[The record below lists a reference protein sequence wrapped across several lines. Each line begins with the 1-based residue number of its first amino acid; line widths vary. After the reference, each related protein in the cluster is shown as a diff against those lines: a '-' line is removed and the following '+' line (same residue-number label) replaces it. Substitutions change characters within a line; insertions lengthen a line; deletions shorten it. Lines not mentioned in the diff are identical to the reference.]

1 MPEREI
7 KATFLRFDLCDQNVI
22 HIKGTW
28 KEGLECHFYLDDQEL
43 KGFTLEQ
50 KKNGLTELS
59 IRLPEDYQNYKR
71 LRVTY
76 VENDKSNN
84 WYTCLIKDMM
94 KMNSTPQY
102 FVDKVSLNV
111 LQGRCLVQGW
121 AVSKSEISFSVIGV
135 HGETISHTFEASSRN
150 DIQDEYSEYD
160 VGSRC
165 FVYQTNRTELSA

>member
-7 KATFLRFDLCDQNVI
+7 RATFLRFDLCDKNVI

-28 KEGLECHFYLDDQEL
+28 KEGLECHFFLDDQEL

-59 IRLPEDYQNYKR
+59 IRLPEDYQSYKR

-76 VENDKSNN
+76 VENYKSNN

-111 LQGRCLVQGW
+111 PQGRCLVQGW
-121 AVSKSEISFSVIGV
+121 AVSRSKI
-135 HGETISHTFEASSRN
+135 
-150 DIQDEYSEYD
+150 
-160 VGSRC
+160 
-165 FVYQTNRTELSA
+165 